1 MKADLWAALVL
12 VLALLCSPIL
22 SPGMQPSASAA
33 TCSSPLRLFP
43 LPLEPQGLSLNSSF
57 QNLPPS
63 HPSPQVWS
71 FLSLQSLKLRNV
83 PIVCHTHLEN
93 AFLKSRE
100 RVAAGVT
107 STP

>member
-1 MKADLWAALVL
+1 MY
-12 VLALLCSPIL
+12 C
-22 SPGMQPSASAA
+22 
-33 TCSSPLRLFP
+33 
-43 LPLEPQGLSLNSSF
+43 LPLGPPITTSHHPQST
-57 QNLPPS
+57 PS